1 MQGSEGIM
9 GICAWICD
17 KRWGKMVS
25 ACVCRF
31 SRAVW
36 QLLVQ
41 REAEEM
47 LIYLDANIVQY
58 CADLEAMQGE
68 DSKLDIELQALDE
81 IIELVGYAEVQDLD
95 HRWDVAAP
103 KHLLDELKRGRP
115 THWQVRTYRD
125 LRESWEELGVEKH
138 GTPDAETVERAQRRL
153 ARLKLKHARDTLHLA
168 EAVAMGA
175 AWFLTYDKEVLKKT
189 RNKKK
194 PNEPGVIEGVT
205 VGRPSELRARMTF
218 DPVFG
223 LHLEQSSRGTLAPTD
238 ELPLFNQNKA
248 AEP

>member
-1 MQGSEGIM
+1 
-9 GICAWICD
+9 
-17 KRWGKMVS
+17 
-25 ACVCRF
+25 
-31 SRAVW
+31 
-36 QLLVQ
+36 
-41 REAEEM
+41 M

-58 CADLEAMQGE
+58 CAGWEAKQRP
-68 DSKLDIELQALDE
+68 DPKLMIELQVLDE
-81 IIELVGYAEVQDLD
+81 ICELAAYAEVQDLD
-95 HRWDVAAP
+95 HRWDVVAP
-103 KHLLDELKRGRP
+103 EHLLDELECGRP
-115 THWQVRTYRD
+115 SKEQLNTYRHLRGAWQD
-125 LRESWEELGVEKH
+125 LGIEKH

-153 ARLKLKHARDTLHLA
+153 ARLKLKDPPDTLHLA

-189 RNKKK
+189 RNKNK

-223 LHLEQSSRGTLAPTD
+223 LRIEQTSPDQSTRGTVAPNN

-248 AEP
+248 EN